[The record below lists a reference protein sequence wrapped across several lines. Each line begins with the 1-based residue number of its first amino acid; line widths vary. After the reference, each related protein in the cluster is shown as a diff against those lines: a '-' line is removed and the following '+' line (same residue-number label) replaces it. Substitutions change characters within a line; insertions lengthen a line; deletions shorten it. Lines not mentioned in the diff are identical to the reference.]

1 MRKWFLLSVGC
12 CLFSWAV
19 AQEATIKRSV
29 SRFVSLLTYIDEQDA
44 SDIAY
49 EYKGS
54 GSFIG
59 NGERTTLVA
68 FLEKYKRHL
77 NGIPMTHEISLYKGL
92 VPIGDGMV
100 SQCYRVSG
108 KLRRYR
114 SDRDESRIWVGDVS
128 FVVKYNG
135 PQRPVT
141 LIGCNLP
148 FIRMEGAST
157 VSYVPVSSSSAEV
170 SPPERVDWSAFK
182 NYTGLGK
189 LLKSQMDLFCKYV
202 SEVGS
207 TNLPD
212 EYKERIVEQAVP
224 GLFYNYEVDPR
235 MMITS
240 VAYQGSGRVRKPI
253 YAYFENLK
261 IQARKGAFVKR
272 VYELSSCFSSGNVNE
287 LPELQFVRKLSD
299 GSLLYR
305 TSAVYDQVMYD
316 VDTSRRVEGRVIR
329 RERDRKRMELLLV
342 IKPNRRIGVYLGD
355 IVEVKRIN

>member
-1 MRKWFLLSVGC
+1 MRKWLLLSVGC
-12 CLFSWAV
+12 CLFVWAV
-19 AQEATIKRSV
+19 AQEATINRSV
-29 SRFVSLLTYIDEQDA
+29 ARFVSLLTYIDEQDA

-49 EYKGS
+49 EYQG
-54 GSFIG
+54 GNSFIG
-59 NGERTTLVA
+59 NGQRTTLEA

-77 NGIPMTHEISLYKGL
+77 NGIPVTHEISLFKGL
-92 VPIGDGMV
+92 FPIGQGV
-100 SQCYRVSG
+100 VNRCYRVSG

-114 SDRDESRIWVGDVS
+114 SDRDESRTWVSDVS
-128 FVVKYNG
+128 FFVKYNG

-141 LIGCNLP
+141 LIGCDLP
-148 FIRMEGAST
+148 FLRMEPSLP
-157 VSYVPVSSSSAEV
+157 VSYVTGRSSDTEV
-170 SPPERVDWSAFK
+170 GPPERVDWTAFK
-182 NYTGLGK
+182 NYPGLGK

-212 EYKERIVEQAVP
+212 NYKDRIIDQGVP
-224 GLFYNYEVDPR
+224 GLFFNYKVDPR

-240 VAYQGSGRVRKPI
+240 VGYQGSDLVRKPI

-272 VYELSSCFSSGNVNE
+272 VYELSSCFSSGNVSE

-316 VDTSRRVEGRVIR
+316 VDTSRRVERRVIR
-329 RERDRKRMELLLV
+329 KERDRKRMELLIV
-342 IKPNRRIGVYLGD
+342 IKPNHRIGVYLGD